1 MRFQT
6 SARPRAHAASP
17 IDVYGALVVDHDIH
31 RGRITM
37 CALSPADTTWVLESD
52 DAMTAL
58 AEDEPDLVVI
68 GVTPGHGRDS
78 LIEHVAATYPHLP
91 LLVLS
96 DRPVR
101 TPFCHVVT
109 PHECACH
116 SAWCRHVIS
125 AAARSIAGPVCDW
138 SAHGSRPG

>member
-6 SARPRAHAASP
+6 PAPSRARTAPP
-17 IDVYGALVVDHDIH
+17 IDVHRTLIVDHDVH
-31 RGRITM
+31 RGRITV
-37 CALSPADTTWVLESD
+37 CALSPADTTWVLESH

-68 GVTPGHGRDS
+68 GVTDGHGRDA
-78 LIEHVAATYPHLP
+78 LIEHVAATYPNLP

-96 DRPVR
+96 DRPAR
-101 TPFCHVVT
+101 TPFCNLVA
-109 PHECACH
+109 PHACACD

-125 AAARSIAGPVCDW
+125 AAARNIAGPVCDW
-138 SAHGSRPG
+138 SAHGARRR